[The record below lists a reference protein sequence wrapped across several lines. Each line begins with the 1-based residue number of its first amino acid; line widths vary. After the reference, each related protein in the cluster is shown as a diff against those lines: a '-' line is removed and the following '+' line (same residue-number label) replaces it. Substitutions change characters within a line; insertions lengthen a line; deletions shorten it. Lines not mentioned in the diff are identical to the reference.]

1 MAFYHTL
8 APAAAGLFAIG
19 LASAA
24 VEPTTTVH
32 VGDGTLDGSFLV
44 PYNNAWFYSVKFSD
58 GRELPEGIWSDHME
72 WTTVNGKRAML
83 RVQGVSFIRGASNV
97 IMNVFSPDT
106 LAPISS
112 ETHNVDGTVFK
123 RTFDGA
129 HITSVSLANARDT
142 KAPAVNVL
150 PQAVYD
156 FNGGMFG
163 ILIASLPLKEGFRGT
178 LPAIADHDDTL
189 TTEPF
194 EVLRQEDVEAGARGK
209 VKAWVVESAR
219 PGDYTMKFWVTKAAP
234 YIIKLVMTDKTHGR
248 VLTWDMI

>member
-1 MAFYHTL
+1 MTFYRAL
-8 APAAAGLFAIG
+8 AAVAAGLFTIG

-24 VEPTTTVH
+24 VQPTTTVH

-44 PYNNAWFYSVKFSD
+44 PYNNAWFYSVRFSD

-72 WTTVNGKRAML
+72 WTTVNGKRVML
-83 RVQGVSFIRGASNV
+83 RVQGVSFIRGVSNV
-97 IMNVFSPDT
+97 MMNVFFPET

-112 ETHNVDGTVFK
+112 ETHNIDGTVFK

-129 HITSVSLANARDT
+129 RITSVSLANSKDT
-142 KAPAVNVL
+142 KAPAVSVL

-156 FNGGMFG
+156 FNGGMYG
-163 ILIASLPLKEGFRGT
+163 ILMASLPLREGLRGT
-178 LPAIADHDDTL
+178 LPAIADRDDTP
-189 TTEPF
+189 TAEPF
-194 EVLRQEDVEAGARGK
+194 EVLRQEDVDAGARGK

-219 PGDYTMKFWVTKAAP
+219 PGDYTMKFWVTKTAP